1 MHVNVFICTSMES
14 IFNLTKIINLKNTF
28 ISQSLNQVQRLEVGC
43 YVYNHI
49 DLRLFTSNEAKEQHS
64 WSVITIDR
72 DEWEK
77 SPTDRYWEF
86 CETQITTFCSKN
98 DVYQTEWKWFRKWSS
113 SQNVKTGKC
122 DWRIRIFMI

>member
-1 MHVNVFICTSMES
+1 MES

-72 DEWEK
+72 YE
-77 SPTDRYWEF
+77 
-86 CETQITTFCSKN
+86 
-98 DVYQTEWKWFRKWSS
+98 
-113 SQNVKTGKC
+113 
-122 DWRIRIFMI
+122 